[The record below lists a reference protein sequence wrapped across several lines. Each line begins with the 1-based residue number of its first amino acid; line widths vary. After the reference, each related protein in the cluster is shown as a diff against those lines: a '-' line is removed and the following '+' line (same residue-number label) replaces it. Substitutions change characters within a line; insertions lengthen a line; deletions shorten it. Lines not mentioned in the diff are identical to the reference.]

1 MFLTAAV
8 GHSSRTDAHAQ
19 TLCAPPLE
27 GTDATIFSIWFMFKY
42 VDNEILCFNK
52 SLCRHIDTPDEQ
64 TKKKA

>member
-8 GHSSRTDAHAQ
+8 GHSSRTDTHVQ
-19 TLCAPPLE
+19 PLK
-27 GTDATIFSIWFMFKY
+27 GTTATIFSIWFMFKY

-64 TKKKA
+64 TKKKP